1 MVYVVLY
8 LVGAILV
15 VNGLTMA
22 QVITAFNPVAGQA
35 NVPVL
40 LLGYSAT
47 GISDL
52 NLIIGG
58 LIVIMALLIVTRGI
72 YDGFGETVSATVAS
86 TCLTFAIAYIVLGTA
101 LNNMYNPALGEM
113 ASSAVP
119 EGASMNPFV
128 GFAAFQ
134 PLGWYCLPMSIMLLI
149 LGLGFFQI
157 LGKKLPKVP
166 QFGIL
171 WIMWAITFF
180 LFFYVF
186 GLGNYGS
193 ALVFLK
199 STGWWTTV
207 VGLLTCA
214 YPALANFNS
223 GKVGAW

>member
-40 LLGYSAT
+40 SLGFSAG
-47 GISDL
+47 GIADL

-58 LIVIMALLIVTRGI
+58 LIVIMALIIVTKGL
-72 YDGFGETVSATVAS
+72 YDNFGETVSSTVAA

-101 LNNMYNPALGEM
+101 LNNMYDPVYGQLAG
-113 ASSAVP
+113 AAVGD
-119 EGASMNPFV
+119 GATANPFV
-128 GFAAFQ
+128 AFAAFQ
-134 PLGWYCLPMSIMLLI
+134 PLGWYCMPMSAMLLI
-149 LGLGFFQI
+149 IGLGFFQFI
-157 LGKKLPKVP
+157 GKKLPKVP
-166 QFGIL
+166 QFGML

-180 LFFYVF
+180 AFFYVF
-186 GLGNYGS
+186 GLGNYG
-193 ALVFLK
+193 AGLTFLV
-199 STGWWTTV
+199 STGWWTTA
-207 VGLLTCA
+207 VGVITCA
-214 YPALANFNS
+214 YPAVANFNA